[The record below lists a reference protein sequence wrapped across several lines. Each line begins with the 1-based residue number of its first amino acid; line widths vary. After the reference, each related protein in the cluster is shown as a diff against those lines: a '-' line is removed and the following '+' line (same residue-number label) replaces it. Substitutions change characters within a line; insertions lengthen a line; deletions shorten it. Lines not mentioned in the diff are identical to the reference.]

1 MTPMISQVSMPRW
14 DGELAQVVQV
24 VLTAS
29 QSDMN
34 AKEKIVTEATVR
46 YYGVHAQMCVM
57 I

>member
-57 I
+57 V